1 MGFLVS
7 GSGAGTAVFH
17 MGVWGLSTFFFPPAF
32 FASSSFNSLSAGIS
46 SPFLINKGLQ
56 HKGHARHGG
65 TTFARRLYILASLKL
80 PHTPAPLGQALA

>member
-1 MGFLVS
+1 
-7 GSGAGTAVFH
+7 

-80 PHTPAPLGQALA
+80 PHTLVSLGQTLA